1 VTTPAPERPR
11 PPLHS
16 AAAATDVATPAR
28 TGATATRTRT
38 ATRTGATTTR
48 TRATT
53 RTVATAAGLAAA
65 LAVAGC
71 SSDATDASGTAGTDG
86 TAVPH
91 GYVEGA
97 SEMQEPQLRLVTL
110 AADGALTAFDPVT
123 EESVDLAALDGA
135 EQLATDG
142 RYAFATSSDGVLRIV
157 DGGAWTVPHGDHSH
171 YYLAEP
177 REVGEVDEADGGRD
191 GGLAA
196 VASSASVTA
205 AWFPGSGTGV
215 LLDGAALADG
225 EVRET
230 ARLEGEPHDG
240 VLVPLGELVVQ
251 SVAERGAD
259 VGSSVRVVTADGEPV
274 DDATAACTDL
284 RGAAQTRV
292 GVVVGCADGALLVT
306 EGAGGAGDAAEDGA
320 GGQAAGSGASGV
332 RTVGSGSGSGSGSD
346 AHADAGADAAAVTIE
361 RIPYPEG
368 VDAATVATSFDGRP
382 GRPAVAAVAG
392 DRGAWL
398 LDARAREWTLLPSTS
413 PLLRASAVGDT
424 DGTVVGVDATGSVV
438 VLSPDGADGAGP
450 GEVARTEPLLAA
462 DVADGSLPDGV
473 AVEIDVSRTY
483 VNVPSAGTVLEI
495 DHADAARVARTLDVP
510 GDASL
515 FVETG
520 R

>member
-1 VTTPAPERPR
+1 MTTPTPEGPR
-11 PPLHS
+11 PSLRRTATATSTATS
-16 AAAATDVATPAR
+16 ARATRTGATATPAR
-28 TGATATRTRT
+28 ATATRTRT
-38 ATRTGATTTR
+38 R
-48 TRATT
+48 TT
-53 RTVATAAGLAAA
+53 RTVAAAAGLAAA
-65 LAVAGC
+65 LAVSGC
-71 SSDATDASGTAGTDG
+71 SSDGTDASGTADADA

-110 AADGALTAFDPVT
+110 GADGALTAFDPVT

-142 RYAFATSSDGVLRIV
+142 RYAFATSPDGVLRIV

-171 YYLAEP
+171 YYLADP
-177 REVGEVDEADGGRD
+177 REVGEVDGADGGRD
-191 GGLAA
+191 GGLAT

-240 VLVPLGELVVQ
+240 ALVPLGELVVQ
-251 SVAERGAD
+251 SVAERGSD
-259 VGSSVRVVTADGEPV
+259 VGSSIRVVTAEGEPV

-320 GGQAAGSGASGV
+320 GGQAAGSGTSGV
-332 RTVGSGSGSGSGSD
+332 RTVGSGSGSGSGS
-346 AHADAGADAAAVTIE
+346 ASDAAAVTIE

-398 LDARAREWTLLPSTS
+398 LDTRAREWTLLPSTS
-413 PLLRASAVGDT
+413 PLLRASAVGDS
-424 DGTVVGVDATGSVV
+424 DGTVVGVDASGSVV
-438 VLSPDGADGAGP
+438 VLSQGGADGAGP

-462 DVADGSLPDGV
+462 DLADGSLPDGV